1 MFESEYFTGSLRIF
15 YIHKFIENEEII
27 DFLLKNM
34 KNDEFNFYL
43 L

>member
-15 YIHKFIENEEII
+15 YIYKFIEKEEII